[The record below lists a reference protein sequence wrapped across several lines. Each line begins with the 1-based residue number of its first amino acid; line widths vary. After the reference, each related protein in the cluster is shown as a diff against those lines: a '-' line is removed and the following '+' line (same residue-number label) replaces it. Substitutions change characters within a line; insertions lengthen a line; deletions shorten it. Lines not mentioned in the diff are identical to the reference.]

1 MQYRR
6 FGRTNLKIPVLS
18 LGGMRFQKSWDQI
31 DFSEVSYEE
40 QNKVENIIDLATQY
54 GLSHVET
61 AKYYGT
67 SEVQLGMCFKNTK
80 KIPNIIQTKI
90 PPNNDPE
97 IFERDVKTSIEK
109 LKVKKIDLLAIHG
122 INTAE
127 HLHQAIRDGGCID
140 ILRNF
145 LKENLIGSIG
155 FSTHGKSSLIEK
167 AISTNL
173 FDYVNLHWYFINQE
187 NTNVINLANK
197 HDLGVFI
204 ISPTDKGGHLHTP
217 SRKMMEFCK
226 PLHPIVFNDLF
237 CLRNQNVH
245 TLSVGIAKDT
255 DFALHLEAVSLLSE
269 SEKYV
274 PKIINKLRQESINSL
289 GLEWHQNWNRNL
301 PSWEYT
307 PGNINIPVL
316 LWLSNLIDWLGMEG
330 YARAR
335 YQLLGNGSHWF
346 PGFNANLLDVDV
358 SEGQL
363 LKVLEG
369 HINPKKVIK
378 KLRNLKEKFGDKNA
392 KRLSRKYLH
401 NGFFS
406 GLPTFLG

>member
-1 MQYRR
+1 MKYRR

-18 LGGMRFQKSWDQI
+18 LGGMRFQKSWDQLES
-31 DFSEVSYEE
+31 SEISYEE
-40 QNKVENIIDLATQY
+40 QNKVEIILNQANKY
-54 GLSHVET
+54 GFSHIET

-67 SEVQLGMCFKNTK
+67 SEVQLGMGFKNMK

-90 PPNNDPE
+90 PPNSNPE
-97 IFERDVKTSIEK
+97 IFERDVLTSIEK

-122 INTAE
+122 INTPE
-127 HLHQAIRDGGCID
+127 HLHQAIRYGGCID
-140 ILRNF
+140 ILRN
-145 LKENLIGSIG
+145 LQKENLIGSIG

-187 NTNVINLANK
+187 NTKVINLANK
-197 HDLGVFI
+197 YDLGVFI

-217 SRKMMEFCK
+217 STKMLELCS

-237 CLRNQNVH
+237 CLRNKNVH
-245 TLSVGIAKDT
+245 TLSVGIAKEA
-255 DFALHLEAVSLLSE
+255 DFDLHLEAVSLLSE
-269 SEKYV
+269 SEYYI
-274 PKIINKLRQESINSL
+274 PNIINRLMQESINTL
-289 GLEWHQNWNRNL
+289 GLEWYQNWNRNL
-301 PSWEYT
+301 PSWEQV
-307 PGNINIPVL
+307 PGNINIRVL
-316 LWLSNLIDWLGMEG
+316 LWLSNLIDWLDMEG
-330 YARAR
+330 FARAR

-346 PGFNANLLDVDV
+346 PGCNANLIDVDV

-378 KLRNLKEKFGDKNA
+378 KLRSLKEKFGDNVTQ
-392 KRLSRKYLH
+392 RLSKK
-401 NGFFS
+401 
-406 GLPTFLG
+406 

>member
-18 LGGMRFQKSWDQI
+18 LGGMRFQKSWDQL

-40 QNKVENIIDLATQY
+40 QNKVENILDLATQH

-90 PPNNDPE
+90 PPNSDPK
-97 IFERDVKTSIEK
+97 IFERDVLSSIEK

-127 HLHQAIRDGGCID
+127 HLHQAIRVGGCID

-145 LKENLIGSIG
+145 QNENLIGSIG

-187 NTNVINLANK
+187 NTKVINLANK

-217 SRKMMEFCK
+217 SRKMLEFCK

-245 TLSVGIAKDT
+245 TLSVGIAKET

-392 KRLSRKYLH
+392 KRLSRK
-401 NGFFS
+401 
-406 GLPTFLG
+406 

>member
-18 LGGMRFQKSWDQI
+18 LGGMRFQKTWEQL

-40 QNKVENIIDLATQY
+40 QNKVENILDLATQY

-67 SEVQLGMCFKNTK
+67 SEVQLGMCFKDTK

-90 PPNNDPE
+90 PPNRDPE
-97 IFERDVKTSIEK
+97 IFERDVFSSIEK
-109 LKVKKIDLLAIHG
+109 LQVKKIDLLAIHG

-145 LKENLIGSIG
+145 QKENLIGSIG

-187 NTNVINLANK
+187 NTKVINLANK

-217 SRKMMEFCK
+217 SRKMLEFCK

-245 TLSVGIAKDT
+245 TLSVGIAKET

-274 PKIINKLRQESINSL
+274 PKIINKLRQESINCL

-346 PGFNANLLDVDV
+346 PGFNANLLDLEV

-369 HINPKKVIK
+369 HINPKKVIR

-392 KRLSRKYLH
+392 KRLSKK
-401 NGFFS
+401 
-406 GLPTFLG
+406 

>member
-18 LGGMRFQKSWDQI
+18 LGGMRFQKSWDQL

-40 QNKVENIIDLATQY
+40 QNKVENILNLATQY

-90 PPNNDPE
+90 PPNSDAE
-97 IFERDVKTSIEK
+97 IFERDVLSSIEK

-122 INTAE
+122 INTSE

-145 LKENLIGSIG
+145 QKENLIGSIG

-173 FDYVNLHWYFINQE
+173 FDYVNLHWYYINQE
-187 NTNVINLANK
+187 NTKVINLANK

-217 SRKMMEFCK
+217 SRKMLEFCK

-245 TLSVGIAKDT
+245 TLSVGIAKET

-392 KRLSRKYLH
+392 KRLSRK
-401 NGFFS
+401 
-406 GLPTFLG
+406 

>member
-1 MQYRR
+1 MKYRR

-18 LGGMRFQKSWDQI
+18 LGGMRFQKSWDQL
-31 DFSEVSYEE
+31 DFSEVSNEE
-40 QNKVENIIDLATQY
+40 QNKVENILDHATQY

-90 PPNNDPE
+90 PPNSDPE
-97 IFERDVKTSIEK
+97 IFERDVLSSIEK

-122 INTAE
+122 INTDE
-127 HLHQAIRDGGCID
+127 HLHQAIQDGGCID
-140 ILRNF
+140 ILRSF
-145 LKENLIGSIG
+145 QKENLIGSIG
-155 FSTHGKSSLIEK
+155 FSTHGKSTLIEK

-187 NTNVINLANK
+187 NTKAINLANK

-217 SRKMMEFCK
+217 SRKMLEFCK

-245 TLSVGIAKDT
+245 TLSVGVAKET

-301 PSWEYT
+301 PSWECT

-369 HINPKKVIK
+369 HINPKRVIK

-392 KRLSRKYLH
+392 KRLSRK
-401 NGFFS
+401 
-406 GLPTFLG
+406 

>member
-18 LGGMRFQKSWDQI
+18 LGGMRFQKSWDQLE
-31 DFSEVSYEE
+31 FTEVSYEE
-40 QNKVENIIDLATQY
+40 QNKVENILDLATQY

-67 SEVQLGMCFKNTK
+67 SEVQLGMCFNNTK

-90 PPNNDPE
+90 PPNSDPK
-97 IFERDVKTSIEK
+97 IFERDVTTSIEK

-127 HLHQAIRDGGCID
+127 HLHHAIRDGGCID

-145 LKENLIGSIG
+145 QKENLIGSIG

-187 NTNVINLANK
+187 NTTVINLAK
-197 HDLGVFI
+197 KFDMGVFI

-217 SRKMMEFCK
+217 SRKMLEFCK

-245 TLSVGIAKDT
+245 TLSVGIAKET

-369 HINPKKVIK
+369 HINPKKVIV
-378 KLRNLKEKFGDKNA
+378 KLRNLKEKFGDKNV
-392 KRLSRKYLH
+392 KRLSKR
-401 NGFFS
+401 
-406 GLPTFLG
+406 

>member
-18 LGGMRFQKSWDQI
+18 LGGMRFQKSWDQL

-40 QNKVENIIDLATQY
+40 QNKVENILDLATQY

-90 PPNNDPE
+90 PPNSDQK
-97 IFERDVKTSIEK
+97 IFERDVLSSIEK

-127 HLHQAIRDGGCID
+127 HLHQAIRVGGCID

-145 LKENLIGSIG
+145 QNENLIGSIG

-187 NTNVINLANK
+187 NTKVINLANK

-217 SRKMMEFCK
+217 SRKMLEFCK

-245 TLSVGIAKDT
+245 TLSVGIAKET

-392 KRLSRKYLH
+392 KRLSRK
-401 NGFFS
+401 
-406 GLPTFLG
+406 